1 MKSNSSIPWIEQEY
15 ENHVFDF
22 EKIKSVSSD
31 IPIAA
36 SCYLNSKMLLNAYRN
51 GVFPWSG
58 PYQPILWWRPEPRMT
73 LDPTKVRVSKSL
85 KKYIKRYLKNGLSI
99 SSNRCFRTVI
109 LACAE
114 TRERSNGTWIT
125 NDIISAYME
134 LNKMGYQP
142 FIVYAKI
149 HRIKI
154 DLNRSLQTS
163 HCEDDTSNELWQ
175 LFHDQIFTFR
185 QEIINNY
192 NRGLLIDIHG
202 HGHPIQRIELGYLIT
217 SQKLRE
223 LSGDETFIQHNETSI
238 NSLIENHPENKKL
251 SDLLFGDNALGSLL
265 SKNGFP
271 TVPSSTDRAPKSG
284 EPFFSGGTNT
294 KNYGS
299 KYQNGVDAIQLELN
313 RNGLRQDSEDRERFS
328 KVFAKIL
335 IDYMKFHYSD
345 IFPSN

>member
-1 MKSNSSIPWIEQEY
+1 MYSQILKFIIVNKIFFFLFTSIFALVSCQQSNEKINNQWDDFVEFRKGNIPLIIVAPHGGDLKPQWIENRDCEG
-15 ENHVFDF
+15 
-22 EKIKSVSSD
+22 SVITKD
-31 IPIAA
+31 L
-36 SCYLNSKMLLNAYRN
+36 Y
-51 GVFPWSG
+51 
-58 PYQPILWWRPEPRMT
+58 T
-73 LDPTKVRVSKSL
+73 LD
-85 KKYIKRYLKNGLSI
+85 IAFQIEN
-99 SSNRCFRTVI
+99 
-109 LACAE
+109 
-114 TRERSNGTWIT
+114 
-125 NDIISAYME
+125 E

-149 HRIKI
+149 HRIKL

-175 LFHDQIFTFR
+175 LFHDQIITFR

-251 SDLLFGDNALGSLL
+251 GDLLFGDNALGSLL

-271 TVPSSTDRAPKSG
+271 TVPSSIDRAPKSG

-299 KYQNGVDAIQLELN
+299 KYLNGVDAIQLELN

-335 IDYMKFHYSD
+335 IDYMKFHYSN

>member
-134 LNKMGYQP
+134 LNKMGYAHSIEVWLEKELVGGLYLVSIGKMI
-142 FIVYAKI
+142 FGESMFFRKANTSKI
-149 HRIKI
+149 ALITLSKW
-154 DLNRSLQTS
+154 LQN
-163 HCEDDTSNELWQ
+163 HG
-175 LFHDQIFTFR
+175 
-185 QEIINNY
+185 
-192 NRGLLIDIHG
+192 GLLIDCQQETAHLASMG
-202 HGHPIQRIELGYLIT
+202 AAPT
-217 SQKLRE
+217 SNKIFMDQMK
-223 LSGDETFIQHNETSI
+223 IM
-238 NSLIENHPENKKL
+238 IENPPLPWFEEPI
-251 SDLLFGDNALGSLL
+251 SEELL
-265 SKNGFP
+265 
-271 TVPSSTDRAPKSG
+271 T
-284 EPFFSGGTNT
+284 
-294 KNYGS
+294 
-299 KYQNGVDAIQLELN
+299 
-313 RNGLRQDSEDRERFS
+313 
-328 KVFAKIL
+328 
-335 IDYMKFHYSD
+335 
-345 IFPSN
+345 

>member
-1 MKSNSSIPWIEQEY
+1 MYSQILKFIVVNKIFFFLFTSIFAFVSCQQSNEKINNQWDDFVEFREGNIPLIIVAPHGGDLKPKWIENRDCQG
-15 ENHVFDF
+15 
-22 EKIKSVSSD
+22 SVITKD
-31 IPIAA
+31 L
-36 SCYLNSKMLLNAYRN
+36 Y
-51 GVFPWSG
+51 
-58 PYQPILWWRPEPRMT
+58 T
-73 LDPTKVRVSKSL
+73 LD
-85 KKYIKRYLKNGLSI
+85 IAFQIEN
-99 SSNRCFRTVI
+99 
-109 LACAE
+109 
-114 TRERSNGTWIT
+114 
-125 NDIISAYME
+125 E

-223 LSGDETFIQHNETSI
+223 MSSDETFIQHYETSI
-238 NSLIENHPENKKL
+238 NSLIENHPENKNL
-251 SDLLFGDNALGSLL
+251 GDLLFGDNALGSLL